1 MIHERTRSRDTND
14 SAIVA
19 AAAAAAAYNMT
30 LPNDAPKRT
39 RPSDGQ
45 TSAAAA
51 AAVGS
56 FVRTYIIL
64 YPIRCMYTLRTR
76 RSSTLAAFS
85 AIETAARH

>member
-14 SAIVA
+14 SAIVV
-19 AAAAAAAYNMT
+19 AAAAAAYNMT

-45 TSAAAA
+45 TSAAA